1 MFTPELPGAQSIF
14 WRFKEGIVFLNH
26 GSFGACPLPVQKRR
40 ESLLRLI
47 EFDPMGFLV
56 SDYQPLLAD
65 VLEKLTEF
73 TGAQPGSLV
82 LVENTTT
89 GINTILKNLPLNPG
103 DEILVTDQ
111 EYFSSI
117 NSLRVIA
124 GIRGAS
130 VRLIHLPFP
139 IESENDVLTAV
150 EDAVTPSTRFALI
163 DHIVSTTGMI
173 LPLKKIIELLSDK
186 GVHTVV
192 DGAHGPGQVTLD
204 LKKLGCLAY
213 VGNCHKWLCSPRS
226 SAILYVRPD
235 FQQEF
240 FPLAISHVP
249 SDFDTD
255 LSSFQIYFRWNG
267 TPDPTPALCIPDSLR
282 FMEKLHSKGWSGI
295 MSSNRELALAARQ
308 TICST
313 LGVDPPCPDSMVGS
327 MAAIPLLGYSPCIS
341 RVPGEMDPLQ
351 NWLRREKGIV
361 VPVTAVSNDAQR
373 SVRISAQQYN
383 FPEQYHYLA
392 ESLVEFREY
401 KYKHVVSKR
410 K

>member
-1 MFTPELPGAQSIF
+1 MFTPELPGAQSVL
-14 WRFKEGIVFLNH
+14 WRFKKGIVFLNH
-26 GSFGACPLPVQKRR
+26 GSFGACPLPVQRRR
-40 ESLLRLI
+40 ENLLRLI
-47 EFDPMGFLV
+47 ESDPMGFML
-56 SDYQPLLAD
+56 SDYQPLLAA

-89 GINTILKNLPLNPG
+89 GINTILRNLPLKPG

-124 GIRGAS
+124 EIRGAS

-139 IESENDVLTAV
+139 VETENDVLTAV
-150 EDAVTPSTRFALI
+150 EDAVTPSTKFALI
-163 DHIVSTTGMI
+163 DHIVSATGMI
-173 LPLKKIIELLSDK
+173 LPLKKIIEHLSDK
-186 GVHTVV
+186 GIDTVV
-192 DGAHGPGQVTLD
+192 DGAHGPGQITLD
-204 LKKLGCLAY
+204 LQKLGCLAY

-235 FQQEF
+235 FQKEF
-240 FPLAISHVP
+240 LPLVISHVP

-255 LSSFQIYFRWNG
+255 LSSFQLYFRWNG

-282 FMEKLHSKGWSGI
+282 FMENLHSLGWSGI

-308 TICST
+308 TICSA
-313 LGVDPPCPDSMVGS
+313 LGVEPPCPDSMVGS

-341 RVPGEMDPLQ
+341 MVPGDLDPLQ
-351 NWLRREKGIV
+351 KWLRREKGIV
-361 VPVTAVSNDAQR
+361 APVVDVCNDAQR
-373 SVRISAQQYN
+373 CVRISAQQYN
-383 FPEQYHYLA
+383 FLEQYHYLA
-392 ESLVEFREY
+392 ESLLEY
-401 KYKHVVSKR
+401 RKYNYR
-410 K
+410 